1 MAVLA
6 LFKRGT
12 EMQSTTTRSELR
24 SPSVQPVAP
33 RRAAAPVRLP
43 QATADLVNRM
53 LAARCGAGR

>member
-12 EMQSTTTRSELR
+12 EMESTTTRSELR
-24 SPSVQPVAP
+24 SPLVQPAAP
-33 RRAAAPVRLP
+33 RRTAPVRLP

-53 LAARCGAGR
+53 LAARCGAAR